1 MEVWVVT
8 LFDGFPSFLL
18 CLGLISLC
26 YLAKQDIRFTF
37 LLLYFTF
44 MFYVFPYST
53 WIRLMPIKALP

>member
-8 LFDGFPSFLL
+8 LFDGFPSFQLFL
-18 CLGLISLC
+18 CLISLR

-37 LLLYFTF
+37 PLLYFTF
-44 MFYVFPYST
+44 LFYVFPNST